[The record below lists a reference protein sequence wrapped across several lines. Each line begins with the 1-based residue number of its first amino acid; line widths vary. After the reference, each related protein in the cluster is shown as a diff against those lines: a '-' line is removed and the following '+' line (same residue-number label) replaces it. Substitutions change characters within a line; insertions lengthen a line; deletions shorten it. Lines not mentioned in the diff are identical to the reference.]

1 MVDTLGLLLH
11 AIVHPADIQDRDGG
25 VLLLSTLFGMY
36 PFLLK
41 LFADGGYQGPQFA
54 DGVAKC
60 LPQLAVEIVKRS
72 DQAKGFEVLPMRWV
86 VERTLAWLNR
96 CRRLA
101 KDFENLTDNA
111 LAFPPP
117 SVLCCDDSAILH
129 KLSGPTLSVVVNHR
143 IIFIRPRDGIDAEL
157 PSLCVREEAEIPP

>member
-1 MVDTLGLLLH
+1 
-11 AIVHPADIQDRDGG
+11 
-25 VLLLSTLFGMY
+25 MY

-41 LFADGGYQGPQFA
+41 LFADAGYQGPQFA
-54 DGVAKC
+54 NGVTKR

-72 DQAKGFEVLPMRWV
+72 EQAKGFEVLPMRWV

-111 LAFPPP
+111 LAFLRLA
-117 SVLCCDDSAILH
+117 SIRLMLRRLCNS
-129 KLSGPTLSVVVNHR
+129 S
-143 IIFIRPRDGIDAEL
+143 
-157 PSLCVREEAEIPP
+157 